1 MTHHKSAGPASA
13 AYRICCTTAVLSIA
27 AVVAA
32 WPTTGQAQPATG
44 TPIPVGLSA
53 PLTTQFASDGRFMRE
68 GVELAIKEI
77 NAAGGIKGRPIQ
89 LFVEDDQG
97 PNPTAAANADIKLIT
112 QDHVVAIIGPHYTP
126 AILADLQLLAQYQI
140 PAFTGATGPAV
151 TAQGN
156 KFIFRLRVNDN
167 LGAALLVR
175 FLTHELNW
183 KKIGIDNVNTAFG
196 QGGLGALT
204 AELTRENMA
213 PTLVQTHLDATK
225 DFSPQLLAFD
235 QAGVDG
241 VILWTDDVPMGLL
254 TKQIRTLGL
263 KFGIAGNAGQAQR
276 NVIALSGDASEGN
289 YAFGEFVST
298 NSDPA
303 VQAWDARYHAAYGVD
318 PEIYASVYHDAA
330 NVLANAMMQAT
341 EMTGPAI
348 RDAIAKTKDFRGVI
362 TTYTASPTG
371 DMVHSGLITRNE
383 SLHPV
388 VVKRVSDQP
397 E

>member
-1 MTHHKSAGPASA
+1 MTHRKTAGTASA

-32 WPTTGQAQPATG
+32 WPGAGQAQPATG
-44 TPIPVGLSA
+44 TPIPVGMSA

-68 GVELAIKEI
+68 GAELAIKEI

-97 PNPTAAANADIKLIT
+97 PNPTAAANADIKMIT
-112 QDHVVAIIGPHYTP
+112 QDHVVAILGPHYTP
-126 AILADLQLLAQYQI
+126 GVLADLPLLERYQV
-140 PAFTGATGPAV
+140 PGLTGAVGPAI

-167 LGAALLVR
+167 LGAGLLVHYV
-175 FLTHELNW
+175 THELNW
-183 KKIGIDNVNTAFG
+183 KKIGIDYVNTAFG

-204 AELTRENMA
+204 AELTRENIA
-213 PTLVQTHLDATK
+213 PALVQTHLDATK

-263 KFGIAGNAGQAQR
+263 KFGIAGNAAQAQR

-289 YAFGEFVST
+289 YAFGEFVPT
-298 NSDPA
+298 NSDPV
-303 VQAWDARYHAAYGVD
+303 VQAWVARYHGVYGAE
-318 PEIYASVYHDAA
+318 PEIYASVYYDGAK
-330 NVLANAMMQAT
+330 VLANAMMQAT

-348 RDAIAKTKDFRGVI
+348 RDALTKTKDFRGVI

-388 VVKRVSDQP
+388 IVKRVSDQP
-397 E
+397 